1 MNQLT
6 AKIGLVAII
15 IALWA
20 ESVELSFVVAL
31 AVLLLH
37 FNGRMSKGLS
47 QIVLLILAMMAVGS
61 LGIFTRQA
69 GCMALSRI
77 WFISYGH

>member
-15 IALWA
+15 IALWV
-20 ESVELSFVVAL
+20 ESVELSFVVAFG
-31 AVLLLH
+31 VLLLH
-37 FNGRMSKGLS
+37 FNGRISKGLS
-47 QIVLLILAMMAVGS
+47 QIVLLILAMMAVGA

-69 GCMALSRI
+69 GV
-77 WFISYGH
+77 

>member
-20 ESVELSFVVAL
+20 ESVELSFLVACIRDLPIKKTRFTLFYKL
-31 AVLLLH
+31 AV
-37 FNGRMSKGLS
+37 N
-47 QIVLLILAMMAVGS
+47 
-61 LGIFTRQA
+61 
-69 GCMALSRI
+69 
-77 WFISYGH
+77 

>member
-1 MNQLT
+1 MKQLT

-31 AVLLLH
+31 AVCGGTGGWSLLFELC
-37 FNGRMSKGLS
+37 GLRKAEWGWDWDGGADCLRS
-47 QIVLLILAMMAVGS
+47 
-61 LGIFTRQA
+61 
-69 GCMALSRI
+69 
-77 WFISYGH
+77 FI